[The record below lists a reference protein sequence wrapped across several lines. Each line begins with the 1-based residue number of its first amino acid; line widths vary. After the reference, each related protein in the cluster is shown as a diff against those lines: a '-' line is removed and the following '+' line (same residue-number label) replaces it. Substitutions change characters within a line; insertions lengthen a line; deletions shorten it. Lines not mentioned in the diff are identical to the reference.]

1 MRKYKICI
9 TGISEESRVQVRNAL
24 YLFLKLQRKITRP
37 KQINLVFKSYKNSKH
52 VKKKH
57 STKDWWNHWNA
68 HMLLEGFEGDGV

>member
-57 STKDWWNHWNA
+57 S
-68 HMLLEGFEGDGV
+68 